1 MDNSTVEPK
10 MEQFPSS
17 VAKQQFGQVIK
28 AAGNAPVAIEKHG
41 KVVAYVISPERFHQA
56 QSDDSQRSARQL
68 ARANQAMVEKDR
80 LNRHHR
86 IALDLV
92 TMPLAKRDQLIQNA
106 RAVVDRWK
114 NERLCS
120 ADYIQKWEQILNL
133 DPVAMASTMVSD
145 VDGWGPSLR
154 QNSPWVGVR
163 A

>member
-1 MDNSTVEPK
+1 

-41 KVVAYVISPERFHQA
+41 KVVAYVISPERFNQA
-56 QSDDSQRSARQL
+56 QPDEAQRSARQL
-68 ARANQAMVEKDR
+68 ARVNQAMVEKDR

-92 TMPLAKRDQLIQNA
+92 TMPRAERDQLIKNA
-106 RAVVDRWK
+106 LAVVDRWK

-120 ADYIQKWEQILNL
+120 TDYIQKWEQILKL
-133 DPVAMASTMVSD
+133 DPVAMANTMVSD

>member
-1 MDNSTVEPK
+1 

-17 VAKQQFGQVIK
+17 IAKQQFGQLIK
-28 AAGNAPVAIEKHG
+28 AAGIAPVAIEKHG
-41 KVVAYVISPERFHQA
+41 KVVAYVVSPERFNQA
-56 QSDDSQRSARQL
+56 QPDDPQRSARQL

-92 TMPLAKRDQLIQNA
+92 TLPASQRDQLIQNA

-114 NERLCS
+114 KERLCS
-120 ADYIQKWEQILNL
+120 TDYIRKWEQILSL

-145 VDGWGPSLR
+145 ADGWGPSLR
-154 QNSPWVGVR
+154 QNSPWVGVH